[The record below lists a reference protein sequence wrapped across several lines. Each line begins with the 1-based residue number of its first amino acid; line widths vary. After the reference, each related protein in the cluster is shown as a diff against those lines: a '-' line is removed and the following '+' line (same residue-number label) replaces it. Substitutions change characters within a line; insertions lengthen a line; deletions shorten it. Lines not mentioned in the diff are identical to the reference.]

1 MKFMKTIL
9 FHPPFIAMLSGIT
22 IMLPVSIF
30 GQNHNP
36 HFSVSDINI
45 NGSDYVLVPPDSN
58 ANAVQT
64 SVEVRYRNDD
74 IPTDGDTVL
83 SEAGNSDVSVYEGGS
98 VLTPMPHTWSD
109 NDQGN
114 KDLGLEA
121 THSANLGTE
130 KELYVRYDPPDGGTS
145 SPSQYKY
152 YTMLKLDL
160 ISPAGGDHND
170 PENNPIDGGD
180 GAGSSVTDGA
190 NEFTFPSASN
200 GVLTIQFKAGAT
212 GISDL
217 NSIVGDVTFSIDNV
231 GQAPTWATGNS
242 GGQATVSGNHLVATA
257 TFTGLPS
264 SNSGFGEKT
273 VKLLYDGDVV
283 EEKVIEVFYPRDADN
298 HPGGDQT
305 PASSGSSRAP
315 NWFYYWNDAI
325 GSSSVLFNDDM
336 DLHLFTRAYGMV
348 PAMYHW
354 DINMTYSKTEIW
366 ISDEVVT
373 SATRYDGSNQ
383 TASGIDWFAN
393 VLAHEEHHVQ
403 QISDADALL
412 GNLNGQ
418 AGTIF
423 AK

>member
-130 KELYVRYDPPDGGTS
+130 KELYVR
-145 SPSQYKY
+145 
-152 YTMLKLDL
+152 KL
-160 ISPAGGDHND
+160 
-170 PENNPIDGGD
+170 
-180 GAGSSVTDGA
+180 
-190 NEFTFPSASN
+190 
-200 GVLTIQFKAGAT
+200 
-212 GISDL
+212 
-217 NSIVGDVTFSIDNV
+217 
-231 GQAPTWATGNS
+231 
-242 GGQATVSGNHLVATA
+242 
-257 TFTGLPS
+257 
-264 SNSGFGEKT
+264 
-273 VKLLYDGDVV
+273 
-283 EEKVIEVFYPRDADN
+283 
-298 HPGGDQT
+298 
-305 PASSGSSRAP
+305 
-315 NWFYYWNDAI
+315 
-325 GSSSVLFNDDM
+325 
-336 DLHLFTRAYGMV
+336 
-348 PAMYHW
+348 
-354 DINMTYSKTEIW
+354 
-366 ISDEVVT
+366 
-373 SATRYDGSNQ
+373 
-383 TASGIDWFAN
+383 
-393 VLAHEEHHVQ
+393 
-403 QISDADALL
+403 AL
-412 GNLNGQ
+412 
-418 AGTIF
+418 
-423 AK
+423 